1 MKQVTY
7 TATAVRQ
14 LAKMDRQDA
23 RRIRD
28 KIDQYATSP
37 DRFATQVKRLQG
49 SPFYRLR
56 VGDYRV
62 IFDEDGK
69 VLTIIAVG
77 HRREIYR

>member
-1 MKQVTY
+1 MKQVAY

-28 KIDQYATSP
+28 KIEQYATSP
-37 DRFATQVKRLQG
+37 DRLANQIKRLQG

-77 HRREIYR
+77 QRREIFR